1 MSYES
6 LKGFRDFFE
15 LPLTDEQVE
24 KLEYIKFAEG
34 HTEYEYLHGHRK
46 ALNGYVP
53 ARRTKFDVEYKV
65 LH

>member
-6 LKGFRDFFE
+6 LKGFRDYFD

-34 HTEYEYLHGHRK
+34 TTEYEYLHGHRK

-53 ARRTKFDVEYKV
+53 ARRTKLMLNIKF